1 MTSSGLVKLTVVLL
15 AAAGISS
22 VGWWKFIRVSA
33 VVAQN
38 ALPSAPT
45 QDSSPQQDPHL
56 VQLTPEKTSAA
67 GFVVSTV
74 EITGLLHEHLVP
86 GRIHYDER
94 RHILVRSA
102 TDGIITNL
110 MVKPGQHVEK
120 GDVLIEISSP
130 EVGDARANVLQ
141 RKAELSLA
149 QESRDWEKATCEG
162 LSQLSAAIQNRTT
175 VDEIRTQFRSI
186 VLGDA
191 REALLSGYSDL
202 LLAETQLRSA
212 EENAGN
218 GVVPAKV
225 VVERTAS
232 RDQFEAKLTSAI
244 EERTFS
250 ANQMRLQSEA
260 KVQDAE
266 RRLQI
271 SLQQVRT
278 LLGAAGEG
286 AEVEVIADTFGEEA
300 HSEELSRIKLKAP
313 FSGTIESCSF
323 SSNERI
329 SAGESLMILADTA
342 TLWVAADLR
351 QREWRALRLQPG
363 DKVRVVTNIE
373 GVDSRDAEVHFSGRE
388 VDTAT
393 NAIPLVSLIKNADGR
408 LRPGMFVRVAI
419 PVTDR
424 RPALTIPEA
433 SVLEHDRKPFV
444 FVPAGENQFRR
455 VDVETGVRTNGLVEV
470 LAGLK
475 SGDRI
480 VSEGGFF
487 LKSELLLQGEAE

>member
-1 MTSSGLVKLTVVLL
+1 MKSGLVKISVVLL
-15 AAAGISS
+15 VSVALGAA
-22 VGWWKFIRVSA
+22 GWWKFVRVPE
-33 VVAQN
+33 VA
-38 ALPSAPT
+38 ATVTLPS
-45 QDSSPQQDPHL
+45 SSPEGSSKAEDPYM
-56 VQLTPEKTSAA
+56 VQLTPQKAQAA
-67 GFVVSTV
+67 GFVVSTL
-74 EITGLLHEHLVP
+74 ELTALLHEHLVP
-86 GRIHYDER
+86 GRIQYDER

-110 MVKPGQHVEK
+110 PVKPGKRVEK

-141 RKAELSLA
+141 RRAEMDLA
-149 QESRDWEKATCEG
+149 EESRDWEKATCEG
-162 LSQLSAAIQNRTT
+162 LSQLSAAIRNRRT
-175 VDEIRTQFRSI
+175 VDEIRTQFRTI

-202 LLAETQLRSA
+202 LLSETQLRSA
-212 EENAGN
+212 EENAAN

-225 VVERTAS
+225 VTERTAN
-232 RDQFEAKLTSAI
+232 RDSFEAKLTSAI

-260 KVQDAE
+260 RVQDAE

-286 AEVEVIADTFGEEA
+286 ADAEVLADTLGEEA
-300 HSEELSRIKLKAP
+300 SPEQLSRIKLKAP

-373 GVDSRDAEVHFSGRE
+373 GVNSRDAMIHFSGRE
-388 VDTAT
+388 VDPST
-393 NAIPLVSLIKNADGR
+393 NAIPLVALIENADGR

-419 PVTDR
+419 PVTDVR
-424 RPALTIPEA
+424 QALTIPEA
-433 SVLEHDRKPFV
+433 AVLEHDRKPFV
-444 FVPAGENQFRR
+444 FVPVGEHQFQR
-455 VDVETGVRTNGLVEV
+455 VDIETGVRTNGLIEV
-470 LAGLK
+470 LSGLK
-475 SGDRI
+475 SGDKF

-487 LKSELLLQGEAE
+487 LKSELLLQGESE

>member
-1 MTSSGLVKLTVVLL
+1 MKSGLVKISVVLLVCVAL
-15 AAAGISS
+15 AAAGWWTFVRAPEVAATVPSLLPEESS
-22 VGWWKFIRVSA
+22 KA
-33 VVAQN
+33 A
-38 ALPSAPT
+38 
-45 QDSSPQQDPHL
+45 DPHM
-56 VQLTPEKTSAA
+56 VQLTPEKAKAA
-67 GFVVSTV
+67 SFVVSPV
-74 EITGLLHEHLVP
+74 ELTALLHEHLVP
-86 GRIHYDER
+86 GRIQYDER

-110 MVKPGQHVEK
+110 PVKPGQRVEK

-141 RKAELSLA
+141 RRAELDLA
-149 QESRDWEKATCEG
+149 EESRNWEKATCEG
-162 LSQLSAAIQNRTT
+162 LSQLSAAIRNRRT
-175 VDEIRTQFRSI
+175 VDEIRTQFRTI

-202 LLAETQLRSA
+202 LLSETQLQSA
-212 EENAGN
+212 EENAAN

-225 VVERTAS
+225 VTERTAN
-232 RDQFEAKLTSAI
+232 RDSFEAKLTSAI

-260 KVQDAE
+260 MVLDAE

-286 AEVEVIADTFGEEA
+286 ADAEVLADTLGEEA
-300 HSEELSRIKLKAP
+300 SPEQLSRIKLKAP

-373 GVDSRDAEVHFSGRE
+373 GVNSRDAMIHFSGRE
-388 VDTAT
+388 VDPST
-393 NAIPLVSLIKNADGR
+393 NAIPLVALIENVDGR

-419 PVTDR
+419 PVTDVR
-424 RPALTIPEA
+424 QALTIPEA
-433 SVLEHDRKPFV
+433 AVLEHDRKPFV
-444 FVPAGENQFRR
+444 FVPVGENQFQR
-455 VDVETGVRTNGLVEV
+455 VDIETGVRTNGLIEV
-470 LAGLK
+470 LSGLK
-475 SGDRI
+475 SGDKV

-487 LKSELLLQGEAE
+487 LKSELLLQGESE

>member
-1 MTSSGLVKLTVVLL
+1 MKSSLVKITVVLL
-15 AAAGISS
+15 PVAALVA
-22 VGWWKFIRVSA
+22 VGWWKFNQVSE
-33 VVAQN
+33 VVATVVM
-38 ALPSAPT
+38 PSASAEVPF
-45 QDSSPQQDPHL
+45 QAEVSHL
-56 VQLTPEKTSAA
+56 VQLTPEKVKTA
-67 GFVVSTV
+67 GFVISSVAST
-74 EITGLLHEHLVP
+74 ELLHEHLVP
-86 GRIHYDER
+86 GRIQYDER

-110 MVKPGQHVEK
+110 PVKPGKLVAK

-141 RKAELSLA
+141 RRAELDLA
-149 QESRDWEKATCEG
+149 EESRDWEKATCEG
-162 LSQLSAAIQNRTT
+162 LSQLSAAIRNRKT
-175 VDEIRTQFRSI
+175 VDEIRTQFRTI

-202 LLAETQLRSA
+202 LLSETQLQSA
-212 EENAGN
+212 EENAAN

-225 VVERTAS
+225 VTERTAN
-232 RDQFEAKLTSAI
+232 RDSFEAKLTSAI
-244 EERTFS
+244 EVRTFS

-260 KVQDAE
+260 KVQDAM

-286 AEVEVIADTFGEEA
+286 ADTEILADTLGEESSA
-300 HSEELSRIKLKAP
+300 EELSRIKLKAP

-323 SSNERI
+323 SSNERLT
-329 SAGESLMILADTA
+329 AGESLMVLADTA

-363 DKVRVVTNIE
+363 DKIRVVTNIE
-373 GVDSRDAEVHFSGRE
+373 GVNSRDAIVHFSGRE
-388 VDTAT
+388 VDPAT
-393 NAIPLVSLIKNADGR
+393 NAIPLVALIENEDGR

-419 PVTDR
+419 PVTDVR
-424 RPALTIPEA
+424 QALTIPEA
-433 SVLEHDRKPFV
+433 SLLEHDKTCFV
-444 FVPAGENQFRR
+444 FVPVGENQFQR
-455 VDVETGVRTNGLVEV
+455 VNIETGVRTNGLVEV

-475 SGDRI
+475 SGDKV

-487 LKSELLLQGEAE
+487 LKSELLLQGESE